1 MSAFLDL
8 VRQRRSCRAYTQTAV
23 AAADLD
29 AVLEAARLAPSACNK
44 QPWRLMVARE
54 PALRTALCAAYQRD
68 WLRTAPCII
77 VGLVAEHEAWVRA
90 ADDRNHADVD
100 LTIAIDHL
108 TLAAVERGLGTCWI
122 GAFDPAAVTAA
133 LDLPADL
140 RPAFLLPLGHP
151 AAPMPERPR
160 RAHDELIGFDALPA
174 HE

>member
-1 MSAFLDL
+1 MSAFLEL
-8 VRQRRSCRAYTQTAV
+8 VRQRRSCRSYTDTPV

-44 QPWRLMVARE
+44 QPWRLVVVRE
-54 PALRTALCAAYQRD
+54 PALRTALCAAYRRD
-68 WLRTAPCII
+68 WLATAPCMI

-108 TLAAVERGLGTCWI
+108 TLAAAERGLGTCWI
-122 GAFDPAAVTAA
+122 GAFDPATVAAA

-140 RPAFLLPLGHP
+140 RPALLLPLGHP

-160 RAHDELIGFDALPA
+160 RARDELIGFDALPA
-174 HE
+174 HD